1 VRASGFTLPAASS
14 QAPGSLVVVCH
25 LRISN
30 TGGMSPR
37 REQPMS
43 DQIADSSRNKA
54 RQPKRK
60 AGEIRFKLLLDA
72 LDELLVDNDIQDV
85 GIYQIAERAGVPSA
99 SVYHF
104 FPNKEAALVALAHR
118 HHAALE
124 ALSAQLLP
132 SPPASW
138 QALVREKISLSA
150 SYHNQHK
157 ATLRLFYGV
166 SMTVEM
172 KSADISQ
179 TLRLAERRLALL
191 EHYFLLT
198 PVPGLLRRLGI
209 AIAIVDGVFGLSYS
223 QHGSITEEYVEEA
236 QRGALAYLRCY
247 LPEILFVQEAS
258 AST

>member
-1 VRASGFTLPAASS
+1 MPD
-14 QAPGSLVVVCH
+14 
-25 LRISN
+25 
-30 TGGMSPR
+30 
-37 REQPMS
+37 E
-43 DQIADSSRNKA
+43 IADNFRNKA
-54 RQPKRK
+54 RQPKRR

-72 LDELLVDNDIQDV
+72 LDELLIDNDIQDV
-85 GIYQIAERAGVPSA
+85 GIYQISEKAGVPSA

-124 ALSAQLLP
+124 ALSAQPLAD
-132 SPPASW
+132 PPDSW
-138 QALVREKISLSA
+138 QALVRQKIALSA
-150 SYHNQHK
+150 DYHNLHR

-172 KSADISQ
+172 KTADTTQ
-179 TLRLAERRLALL
+179 TLRLAERRLQLL
-191 EHYFLLT
+191 EHYFLLM

-236 QRGALAYLRCY
+236 QRGALAYLRSY
-247 LPEILFVQEAS
+247 LPEILYPRGDAPKHIDDKIIVKPLALGCNKV
-258 AST
+258 